1 MNGTAGQMSSEIC
14 ERDLASMT
22 NLTVTNGAD
31 GYLAGYNITDS
42 IMLSTTQAQPIV
54 YIQHAD
60 IILCACDTSSCCT
73 SSLSWDEAR
82 HGQG

>member
-1 MNGTAGQMSSEIC
+1 MSSEIC

-42 IMLSTTQAQPIV
+42 IMLT
-54 YIQHAD
+54 
-60 IILCACDTSSCCT
+60 L
-73 SSLSWDEAR
+73 
-82 HGQG
+82 